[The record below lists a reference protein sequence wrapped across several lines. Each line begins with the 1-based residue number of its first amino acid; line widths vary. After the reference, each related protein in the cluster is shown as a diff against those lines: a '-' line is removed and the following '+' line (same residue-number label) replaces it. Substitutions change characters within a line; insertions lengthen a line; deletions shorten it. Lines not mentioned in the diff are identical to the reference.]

1 MLQALAI
8 KYRPKTFDEL
18 IGQDTV
24 SASLKYALNHDRLAH
39 AYLFSGLR
47 GSGKTSSARIF
58 SRALVCEKGPS
69 ATPCGEC
76 KQCQAALFGKHI
88 DIIELDAASHR
99 GLEDIQDLIEQT
111 KYAPSMARFKIFI
124 IDEVHMLTPQA
135 ANALLKTLEE
145 PPSYV
150 KFVLATTDPLK
161 LPATVLSR
169 TQHFRFKQIPQ
180 SEVLAHLEG
189 ILQKEGVKFEP
200 EALKL
205 LSRSGQGSLRDT
217 LTLLDQAIIY
227 SHSDITAA
235 KIAQMLGFLDPEQIK
250 SFYTLIIAQD
260 RARVLEFL
268 KELQDYEASSVIDE
282 MIFYL
287 KERFFEKSGEFS
299 MLLYERFFRILSRA
313 KTMLANCD
321 DNAFVLCVMAF
332 MMIEAGR
339 LKHIDE
345 AIDEE
350 QRAFGG
356 VSSGANGGNLGGSVN
371 LKNATATKNA
381 ENSSNG
387 VNLNSAS
394 AENSPNLAK
403 NSQNSA
409 QNSVNLA
416 VNSAHA
422 QNAANSAFSAAQT
435 APKPEFNAY
444 ERLKAAIYERDFTLG
459 ECFEKN
465 TAFVSFEK
473 NELKISSNAEN
484 EADRNTLNKGF
495 KLILQLASQTL
506 GENVKIAVQKEPK
519 IDESKLQDIKKPA
532 KDLKSSFERLKSGAK
547 KQDDTAETLK
557 ALNDYFGEPKKA

>member
-24 SASLKYALNHDRLAH
+24 SASLKYALDNDRLAH

-69 ATPCGEC
+69 STPCGEC
-76 KQCQAALFGKHI
+76 KQCKAALDGKHI
-88 DIIELDAASHR
+88 DIIEMDAASHR

-150 KFVLATTDPLK
+150 KFILATTDPLK
-161 LPATVLSR
+161 LLATVLSR
-169 TQHFRFKQIPQ
+169 TQHFRFRQIPQ
-180 SEVLAHLEG
+180 SEILRHLES
-189 ILQKEGVKFEP
+189 ILQKEGVKFEK

-227 SHSDITAA
+227 SHSDITAS
-235 KIAQMLGFLDPEQIK
+235 KIAQMLGFLDPEKIK
-250 SFYTLIIAQD
+250 AFYQLIIQKEKD
-260 RARVLEFL
+260 GVLEFL
-268 KELQDYEASSVIDE
+268 KDLQDYEASSVIDE

-287 KERFFEKSGEFS
+287 KESFFAKSNEFS

-313 KTMLANCD
+313 KTMLSNCD

-332 MMIEAGR
+332 MMIEASH
-339 LKHIDE
+339 LKQIDE
-345 AIDEE
+345 AIDDE
-350 QRAFGG
+350 RALNAGL
-356 VSSGANGGNLGGSVN
+356 SSQ
-371 LKNATATKNA
+371 
-381 ENSSNG
+381 
-387 VNLNSAS
+387 
-394 AENSPNLAK
+394 NLAK
-403 NSQNSA
+403 NSQNQALSST
-409 QNSVNLA
+409 QNAL
-416 VNSAHA
+416 NSTPSPA
-422 QNAANSAFSAAQT
+422 QNALSPLTNTANAES
-435 APKPEFNAY
+435 NAY
-444 ERLKAAIYERDFTLG
+444 ERLKKAIYDRDFTLG

-465 TAFVSFEK
+465 TTFISFEK
-473 NELKISSNAEN
+473 NELKISSNADNEN
-484 EADRNTLNKGF
+484 DRNTLNKGF
-495 KLILQLASQTL
+495 KLIIHLLNETL
-506 GENVKIAVQKEPK
+506 GAGVKISVQKGLK
-519 IDESKLQDIKKPA
+519 VDESKLQDIKKLP
-532 KDLKSSFERLKSGAK
+532 K
-547 KQDDTAETLK
+547 DTAERFEQLK
-557 ALNDYFGEPKKA
+557 NGARKEDKQADALNALNECFGKAVKE